1 MVASPRT
8 TGPKSLKRKE
18 SYHEATKQI
27 KLPTPKGNV
36 NSSQQLVNAFI
47 KTLSEALM
55 LRGAGIQPGCGILD
69 TCLRGLELME
79 KGLRPRSG

>member
-8 TGPKSLKRKE
+8 TGPKSLKRKG
-18 SYHEATKQI
+18 SSHEATKQI
-27 KLPTPKGNV
+27 KLPTLTGNL
-36 NSSQQLVNAFI
+36 SPSQQLANAFI

-55 LRGAGIQPGCGILD
+55 LRGAGIQPGGGILD
-69 TCLRGLELME
+69 ACLRGLELME